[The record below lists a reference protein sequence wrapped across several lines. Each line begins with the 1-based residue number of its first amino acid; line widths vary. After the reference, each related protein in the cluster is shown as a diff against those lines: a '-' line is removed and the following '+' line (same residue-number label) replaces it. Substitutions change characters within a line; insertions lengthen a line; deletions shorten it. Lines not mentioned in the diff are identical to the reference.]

1 MNNYTA
7 YQEWIVILEG
17 EDGNMERIETWEQ
30 SSDMAVES
38 ALYETKMTRIKSVD
52 AIPKDEYRL
61 TMRKLQWQPIQ

>member
-1 MNNYTA
+1 MNNYTE

-52 AIPKDEYRL
+52 AIPKDEYRKW
-61 TMRKLQWQPIQ
+61 MRQLQCQPIN

>member
-1 MNNYTA
+1 MINYTA

-38 ALYETKMTRIKSVD
+38 ALYETSMTRIKSVD
-52 AIPKDEYRL
+52 AIPKDEYRKW
-61 TMRKLQWQPIQ
+61 MRQLQCQPIS

>member
-1 MNNYTA
+1 MNNFTE

-38 ALYETKMTRIKSVD
+38 ALY
-52 AIPKDEYRL
+52 
-61 TMRKLQWQPIQ
+61 

>member
-1 MNNYTA
+1 MKNFTE

-52 AIPKDEYRL
+52 AIPKDEYRKW
-61 TMRKLQWQPIQ
+61 MRQLQCQPIN

>member
-1 MNNYTA
+1 MNNYTE
-7 YQEWIVILEG
+7 YREWIVILEG

-52 AIPKDEYRL
+52 AIPKDEYREW
-61 TMRKLQWQPIQ
+61 MRKLQCQPIS

>member
-1 MNNYTA
+1 MNNFTE

-17 EDGNMERIETWEQ
+17 EDGKMEQIETWEQ

-38 ALYETKMTRIKSVD
+38 ALYETKMARIKSVD

-61 TMRKLQWQPIQ
+61 AMRKLQCQPVQ

>member
-1 MNNYTA
+1 MNNYTE

-52 AIPKDEYRL
+52 AIPKDEYRKW
-61 TMRKLQWQPIQ
+61 MRQLQCQPIS

>member
-1 MNNYTA
+1 MNNFTE

-52 AIPKDEYRL
+52 AIPKDEYRKW
-61 TMRKLQWQPIQ
+61 MRQLQCQPIN

>member
-1 MNNYTA
+1 MNNFTE

-38 ALYETKMTRIKSVD
+38 ALYETNMRNIKSVD

-61 TMRKLQWQPIQ
+61 AMRKLQCQPIS

>member
-1 MNNYTA
+1 MNNFTE

-52 AIPKDEYRL
+52 AIPKDEYRKW
-61 TMRKLQWQPIQ
+61 MRQLQCQPIS

>member
-52 AIPKDEYRL
+52 AIPKDEYRKW
-61 TMRKLQWQPIQ
+61 MRQLQCQPIN

>member
-38 ALYETKMTRIKSVD
+38 ALYETRMTRIKSVD
-52 AIPKDEYRL
+52 AIPKDEYRKW
-61 TMRKLQWQPIQ
+61 MRQLQCQPIS

>member
-1 MNNYTA
+1 MKNFTE

-17 EDGNMERIETWEQ
+17 EDGNMEQIETWEQ

-52 AIPKDEYRL
+52 AIPKDEYRKW
-61 TMRKLQWQPIQ
+61 MRQLQCQPIN

>member
-1 MNNYTA
+1 MKNFTE

-52 AIPKDEYRL
+52 AIPKDEYRKW
-61 TMRKLQWQPIQ
+61 MRQLQCQPIS

>member
-1 MNNYTA
+1 MNNFTE

-17 EDGNMERIETWEQ
+17 EDGKMERIETWEQ

-52 AIPKDEYRL
+52 AIPKDEYRKW
-61 TMRKLQWQPIQ
+61 MRQLQCQPIS

>member
-52 AIPKDEYRL
+52 AIPKDEYRKW
-61 TMRKLQWQPIQ
+61 MRQLQCQPIS